1 MGLKFVSKVTSNGRH
16 DRTALGRIQDAALV
30 YRGAGER
37 HRQALVHLLPR
48 AAETHDALDVDA
60 DAMDL
65 APVCKLSGELINISF
80 QYRSRIRILARRGEV
95 VKQFLEQFRT
105 SQRPRFY
112 ERFIGVASVAR
123 RAERFGDFPP
133 RQYQHEA
140 AERIS
145 TRTVAHCM
153 CVRLQL

>member
-16 DRTALGRIQDAALV
+16 DRTALGRIQDATFV
-30 YRGAGER
+30 YRGPGER

-48 AAETHDALDVDA
+48 TAETHDAFDVDA
-60 DAMDL
+60 DAVGP

-80 QYRSRIRILARRGEV
+80 QYRTRILILTRRGEV
-95 VKQFLEQFRT
+95 VEQFLEQFRT

-123 RAERFGDFPP
+123 SEERFGDFSP
-133 RQYQHEA
+133 RQDAGEA
-140 AERIS
+140 AERVS
-145 TRTVAHCM
+145 TRAVTHRM
-153 CVRLQL
+153 RVRL